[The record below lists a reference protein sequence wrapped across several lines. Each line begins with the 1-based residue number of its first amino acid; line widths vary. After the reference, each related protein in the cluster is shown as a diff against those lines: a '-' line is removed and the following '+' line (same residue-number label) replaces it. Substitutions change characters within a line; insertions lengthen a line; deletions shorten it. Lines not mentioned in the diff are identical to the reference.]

1 MARAK
6 DLSRRLA
13 RLRRRRKGTDMASP
27 VREVI
32 VRSVDAA
39 GNVIQEIERV
49 KNLWWIEPPKE
60 TDK

>member
-1 MARAK
+1 
-6 DLSRRLA
+6 
-13 RLRRRRKGTDMASP
+13 MASP